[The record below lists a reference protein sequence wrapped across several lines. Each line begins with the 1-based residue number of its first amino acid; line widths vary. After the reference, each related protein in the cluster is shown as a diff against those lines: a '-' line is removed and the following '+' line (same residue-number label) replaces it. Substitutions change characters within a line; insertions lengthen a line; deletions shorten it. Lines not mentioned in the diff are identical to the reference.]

1 MFQTRD
7 SLRSSVLSRH
17 GLSIRACLAVAGVIA
32 LIAVGSIAAS
42 AGDLRPAREVRFATG
57 NGKASTKFGR
67 IADRDSAREVRLTA
81 GDGTA
86 NAGFGWAVD
95 VDGGTLIVSA
105 PFDVDAED
113 GPGAVYVFGR
123 DEGAWVEQQKLVP
136 DDSLS
141 DVEFGQ
147 SLSISGDWIAVGA
160 PSDPSAFLFR
170 WNGTTWIQ
178 HQRLAAPADSGSFG
192 AVVSIDGDTLIVG
205 APDTERNGQ
214 AAVGRAFVYRNGG
227 AAWNLEQV
235 LDTSEP
241 APFTLFGLEVS
252 VQGDSAF
259 VSAAGAEGA
268 KGAVYVFAG
277 AGSAWT
283 QTQKLV
289 PAESQR
295 QVFGGALS
303 VRGDLLVA
311 SARTLDPGSAASF
324 VFRRTGGVWAE
335 EQKLTASEPAGGF
348 ATSSAVD
355 GNTILLGAQF
365 DDESGV
371 DSGSVFVF
379 KYDGGQWNEDSKL
392 TASDGSPMDFFGG
405 SVAIEGTMV
414 AVGAVGTD
422 DHGPASGAAYV
433 YDSDNQPPV
442 ADAGDD
448 EDVECASFDGA
459 VVRLDGSASTDA
471 DSTPGTNDDIVRFEW
486 FENFELPD
494 EEPLGDG
501 EILDVSLALG
511 RHLITLRVTD
521 SAGESATDD
530 AIKEVVDTVAP
541 EFAVSVAPEMLWPPN
556 GRMVEITTAATANDV
571 CGQAR
576 VTLTS
581 IEVVDGGVVTEA
593 PADSRGAEPGSP
605 DLNFELRAKRTGQG
619 KGRVYKIEYAAE
631 DPSGNRSTDQAHVT
645 VPHDQGSRGKSPARG
660 GKSR

>member
-7 SLRSSVLSRH
+7 SLRGSVLSRCS
-17 GLSIRACLAVAGVIA
+17 LSIGACLAVAA
-32 LIAVGSIAAS
+32 LISLTAGGSIGAS
-42 AGDLRPAREVRFATG
+42 IGDLRPAREVRLAAG
-57 NGKASTKFGR
+57 KHKASAKFGR
-67 IADRDSAREVRLTA
+67 TADLDSAQETRLTA
-81 GDGTA
+81 SDGTA
-86 NAGFGWAVD
+86 NASFGWAVD
-95 VDGGTLIVSA
+95 LDGGTLIVSA

-113 GPGAVYVFGR
+113 GPGAVYVFR
-123 DEGAWVEQQKLVP
+123 QDEGAWVEQQKLVP
-136 DDSLS
+136 DDTLS
-141 DVEFGQ
+141 DVEFGR

-170 WNGTTWIQ
+170 WNGTTWVQ
-178 HQRLAAPADSGSFG
+178 HQKLPAPTDSGSFG

-205 APDTERNGQ
+205 APDTEQNGQ

-227 AAWNLEQV
+227 AAWSLEQV

-241 APFTLFGLEVS
+241 APFTLFGLDVS
-252 VQGDSAF
+252 VQGDAAF
-259 VSAAGAEGA
+259 ISAAGADGA
-268 KGAVYVFAG
+268 KGAVYVFTRT
-277 AGSAWT
+277 GSVWT
-283 QTQKLV
+283 ETQKLV
-289 PAESQR
+289 PAESER

-311 SARTLDPGSAASF
+311 SARTLDPGFAASF
-324 VFRRTGGVWAE
+324 VFRRAGGVWAE

-348 ATSSAVD
+348 ATRSAVD

-365 DDESGV
+365 DDASGL

-405 SVAIEGTMV
+405 SVAIEGTRV

-422 DHGPASGAAYV
+422 DHGPASGAAYI

-459 VVRLDGSASTDA
+459 VVRLDGSASSDA
-471 DSTPGTNDDIVRFEW
+471 DSTPGTHDDIVRFEW

-494 EEPLGDG
+494 EEPLGEG
-501 EILDVSLALG
+501 EILDVTLALG

-530 AIKEVVDTVAP
+530 VIKEVVDTVAP
-541 EFAVSVAPEMLWPPN
+541 DFAVSVAPEMLWPPN
-556 GRMVEITTAATANDV
+556 GRMVEITTAANASDV
-571 CGQAR
+571 CGQTR
-576 VTLTS
+576 VTLTA
-581 IEVVDGGVVTEA
+581 IEVADGGVVTEA
-593 PADSRGAEPGSP
+593 PADSRGAEPGNP

-619 KGRVYKIEYAAE
+619 KGRVYRIEYAAE
-631 DPSGNRSTDQAHVT
+631 DPSGNRSTDAAQVI
-645 VPHDQGSRGKSPARG
+645 VPHDQGARGKAPARG
-660 GKSR
+660 GRGR